1 MLIFRPRNIKKEKIY
16 IQLMKLVKVAI
27 IICASV
33 FLNSAFAQERGIP
46 VYQDYLT
53 DNLYLIHPSMA
64 GASSQNKVRL
74 TGRQQ
79 WFDVDNPPS
88 LQTLSVNGRM
98 SDQVG
103 LGGILFNDSNG
114 NFTQQGMYLTFA
126 YHLMFS
132 RSTADLNML
141 SFGASVGLV
150 QNGLDESS
158 LIGIGQPSDPI
169 ISGANQ
175 STTNF
180 NFDFGFSYFYL
191 DFFVHGTIKNIVPQ
205 ENTIFTE
212 RFEVNNQRQ
221 YLLTTGY
228 NFNRVGS
235 DFSFEPSVMYQ
246 RREATNQNNIDVN
259 GKVYY
264 ELQSGNMVWGGLS
277 YRRSLDGAEFLNASN
292 QGTTSQRLS
301 TISPFVGINHGQF
314 MFAYMYTNAAFQ
326 EITLASSGFHQ
337 ITIGYNFGESRK
349 RYKCNCPA
357 VNF

>member
-1 MLIFRPRNIKKEKIY
+1 
-16 IQLMKLVKVAI
+16 MKLIKAI
-27 IICASV
+27 IFLFIVGS
-33 FLNSAFAQERGIP
+33 LNSAFAQERGIP

-53 DNLYLIHPSMA
+53 DNYYLIHPSMA
-64 GASSQNKVRL
+64 GASSVNKARL

-88 LQTLSVNGRM
+88 LQTLSVNGKVN
-98 SDQVG
+98 DKVG

-114 NFTQQGMYLTFA
+114 RFSQQGAYFTFA

-132 RSTADLNML
+132 RSVADLNML

-150 QNGLDESS
+150 QNGLNESD
-158 LIGIGQPSDPI
+158 LIGGGQPGDPLI
-169 ISGANQ
+169 AGGSQ

-191 DFFVHGTIKNIVPQ
+191 DFFAHGTIKNIVPQ

-212 RFEVNNQRQ
+212 NFEVNNQRQ
-221 YLLTTGY
+221 YLLSVGY
-228 NFNRVGS
+228 NINQIGS
-235 DFSFEPSVMYQ
+235 PFSFEPSLLYQ
-246 RREATNQNNIDVN
+246 RREATNENNLDVN
-259 GKVYY
+259 GKLYY
-264 ELQSGNMVWGGLS
+264 ELDSGNMVWGGLS
-277 YRRSLDGAEFLNASN
+277 YRRSFDGAEFINASG
-292 QGTTSQRLS
+292 QGITSQKLS
-301 TISPFVGINHGQF
+301 TISPFIGINFGQF
-314 MFAYMYTNAAFQ
+314 MFAYTYTNAALQ

-337 ITIGYNFGESRK
+337 ITLGYNFGESRK